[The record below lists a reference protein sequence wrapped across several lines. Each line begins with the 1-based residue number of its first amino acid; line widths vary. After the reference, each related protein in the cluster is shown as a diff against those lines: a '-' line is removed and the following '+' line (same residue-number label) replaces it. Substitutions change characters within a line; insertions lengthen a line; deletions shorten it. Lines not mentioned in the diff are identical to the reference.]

1 MLTLFSGRG
10 GAPIFPLHPRDH
22 AQLLPRKVRSLGLRT
37 ALSSKLS
44 SGLLRVVQD
53 LSEAGWEGTNE
64 ARRALC
70 DEYPESQS
78 ESDSESWSDLTE
90 DALGA
95 SSDSELTSITRRFG
109 TPRDLSVLFLHA
121 PAYTPEDIRR
131 IEQLSRAVRNLSGVD
146 VVSTDEVTVWHV
158 LKYQW
163 TVMEGSAVD
172 ALVGEDEEVGM
183 EWAERVER
191 VEDGEAAT
199 DGARA
204 KRAEEHLA
212 A

>member
-1 MLTLFSGRG
+1 
-10 GAPIFPLHPRDH
+10 
-22 AQLLPRKVRSLGLRT
+22 LRT

-70 DEYPESQS
+70 DEYP
-78 ESDSESWSDLTE
+78 DSESWSE
-90 DALGA
+90 SNEASA
-95 SSDSELTSITRRFG
+95 SSESDSSLVEVIRRFG
-109 TPRDLSVLFLHA
+109 TSKDLSILFLHA
-121 PAYTPEDIRR
+121 PAYTPEDILR
-131 IEQLSRAVRNLSGVD
+131 IEKFSRTIRNLPGVD

-172 ALVGEDEEVGM
+172 ALVGEDGEEGM
-183 EWAERVER
+183 DWAEGAEGT
-191 VEDGEAAT
+191 EDAEAAMG
-199 DGARA
+199 GARG
-204 KRAEEHLA
+204 EQVQPHLA